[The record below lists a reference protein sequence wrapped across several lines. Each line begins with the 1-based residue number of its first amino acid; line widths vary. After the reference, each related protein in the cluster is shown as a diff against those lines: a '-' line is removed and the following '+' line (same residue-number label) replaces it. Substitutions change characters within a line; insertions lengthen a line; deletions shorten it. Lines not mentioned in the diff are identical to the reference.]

1 MDGGSQLLAT
11 GGTGGGLIQVGGS
24 WQNSD
29 LSVRQ
34 AITTQIEQGAVLD
47 ASAIVEGDGGEIV
60 VWSDISNPASV
71 TTVGGTL
78 LAKGGRKGGDGGDIE
93 TSGFELDVA
102 GIDVDATAR
111 EGEQGLWLLDPF
123 DYTLDSTDAST
134 IETVVEAGNN
144 VTISTASA
152 LNSVGGGAINADD
165 SSDSTGGTITID
177 SSITIDSAPSGGSA
191 GSLSFVADKNI
202 IVNQP
207 ITTSAGITA
216 GNLVLDSETGV
227 TIPSGG
233 SIDWN
238 PGSSGSVLLDFVP
251 YRATL
256 CLSLIHI

>member
-1 MDGGSQLLAT
+1 
-11 GGTGGGLIQVGGS
+11 
-24 WQNSD
+24 
-29 LSVRQ
+29 
-34 AITTQIEQGAVLD
+34 
-47 ASAIVEGDGGEIV
+47 
-60 VWSDISNPASV
+60 
-71 TTVGGTL
+71 
-78 LAKGGRKGGDGGDIE
+78 IE

-238 PGSSGSVLLDFVP
+238 PGSSGSVLLEATTSGGLKGLNNSSVGDIIVP
-251 YRATL
+251 QGTL
-256 CLSLIHI
+256 TVDQSGTTVFRGKISVDQVFIKDGGGTLNLPPVADTNVFNEIRLS